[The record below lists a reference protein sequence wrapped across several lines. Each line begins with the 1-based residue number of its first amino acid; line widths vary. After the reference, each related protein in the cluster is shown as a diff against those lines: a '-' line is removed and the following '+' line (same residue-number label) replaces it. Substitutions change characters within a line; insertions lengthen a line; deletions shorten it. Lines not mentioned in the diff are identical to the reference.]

1 VDRLEAMSILLEA
14 VESGSL
20 SAAGRRLNM
29 PLASVSRKV
38 ADLEAHLRT
47 RLFNRSTRRLTLT
60 DAGLLYVAAARR
72 ILDDLNEAERTAAGE
87 YSAPQGELVI
97 TAPVMFGRLHMLPVV
112 TAFLRAYPDVDVR
125 LLLTDRLAPLLE
137 EHVDL
142 AVRIAPLADS
152 SLVALRLG
160 VIRRVVCAS
169 RAYLAKH
176 GTPQRPEELAR
187 HDCINF
193 VFPRSSTAWT
203 FGFGKAEIEV
213 QVRSRLIVTTAE
225 AAIDAATEGGRS
237 DAIAVLSGGAGR
249 ARRNARSASRSFRT
263 RLLAHQPRAHR
274 SGSDATQAP
283 GLPRLCRTQAQGKM
297 RAAKLL
303 NFATKDGRARWTI
316 WGRPMLDFGAV
327 RGFHVASY
335 IIAPKGAGLMMFQ
348 SVGSGPDAITWHV
361 EARRHLSPPVRCGA
375 GSPQWSVTRTAFP
388 SPSSPIVMLRY
399 TRPSP

>member
-1 VDRLEAMSILLEA
+1 MDRLEAMSILLEA

-169 RAYLAKH
+169 PAYLAKH

-225 AAIDAATEGGRS
+225 AAIDAATEG
-237 DAIAVLSGGAGR
+237 SGL
-249 ARRNARSASRSFRT
+249 T
-263 RLLAHQPRAHR
+263 RLLSYQVAQAVHDGTLEVVLEASEPASWPISLVHTGQDLMPLKLRAFLDFA
-274 SGSDATQAP
+274 G
-283 GLPRLCRTQAQGKM
+283 PRLKERC
-297 RAAKLL
+297 
-303 NFATKDGRARWTI
+303 
-316 WGRPMLDFGAV
+316 
-327 RGFHVASY
+327 
-335 IIAPKGAGLMMFQ
+335 APQ
-348 SVGSGPDAITWHV
+348 NS
-361 EARRHLSPPVRCGA
+361 
-375 GSPQWSVTRTAFP
+375 
-388 SPSSPIVMLRY
+388 
-399 TRPSP
+399 

>member
-1 VDRLEAMSILLEA
+1 MDRLEAMSILLEA
-14 VESGSL
+14 VELGSL

-60 DAGLLYVAAARR
+60 DAGLRYVAAARR
-72 ILDDLNEAERTAAGE
+72 ILDDLNEAERAAAGE
-87 YSAPQGELVI
+87 YSAPRGELVI
-97 TAPVMFGRLHMLPVV
+97 TAPVMFGRLHILPVV

-160 VIRRVVCAS
+160 AIRRVVCAS
-169 RAYLAKH
+169 PAYLAKH

-193 VFPRSSTAWT
+193 VLAGSSTAWT

-225 AAIDAATEGGRS
+225 AAIDAATEGGG
-237 DAIAVLSGGAGR
+237 L
-249 ARRNARSASRSFRT
+249 T
-263 RLLAHQPRAHR
+263 RLLSYQVAQAVRDGTLEAVLEAFEPAPWPISLVHTGQDLMPLKLRAFLDFA
-274 SGSDATQAP
+274 G
-283 GLPRLCRTQAQGKM
+283 PRLKEGC
-297 RAAKLL
+297 
-303 NFATKDGRARWTI
+303 ARQN
-316 WGRPMLDFGAV
+316 
-327 RGFHVASY
+327 S
-335 IIAPKGAGLMMFQ
+335 
-348 SVGSGPDAITWHV
+348 
-361 EARRHLSPPVRCGA
+361 
-375 GSPQWSVTRTAFP
+375 
-388 SPSSPIVMLRY
+388 
-399 TRPSP
+399 